1 LARAQQA
8 GAPVIGYVYA
18 GTAEGSGGDQPAAF
32 RKGLSESGFVEGRNV
47 IIEYRWAQNDFTQLP
62 EIVADLV
69 RRRVAVI
76 TTLGSTPAALAAKTL
91 TTTIPIV
98 FASGGDPVR
107 EGLVGSLNQPGGNLT
122 GFSGMTAELTAKRL
136 GLMRELLPGAARFGM
151 LINPNS
157 PSADIAAQDM
167 QAAATTLGRQ
177 IELLFASSSREIDAA
192 FASLGQKQI
201 EALLVSPSTLFANR
215 RVHLAM
221 AAMRY
226 AMPVIYSDRQHAE
239 AGGLMSYGSN
249 VPDGYRQAGIYV
261 ARILRGEKPSVLPV
275 MRPTKF
281 EFVINRQTARLLGI
295 EVPATLLAIADEVID

>member
-1 LARAQQA
+1 L
-8 GAPVIGYVYA
+8 
-18 GTAEGSGGDQPAAF
+18 T
-32 RKGLSESGFVEGRNV
+32 ESGFVEGRNV
-47 IIEYRWAQNDFTQLP
+47 IIEYRWAQNDFSQVS
-62 EIVADLV
+62 EMVADLV
-69 RRRVAVI
+69 RRQVTVI

-98 FASGGDPVR
+98 FGTGGDPVR
-107 EGLVGSLNQPGGNLT
+107 EGLVGGFNQPGGNLT
-122 GFSGMTAELTAKRL
+122 GFNFMTAELSAKRL
-136 GLMRELLPGAARFGM
+136 GLMRELLPGAARFGI

-157 PSADIAAQDM
+157 PSTDMAAQD
-167 QAAATTLGRQ
+167 ALGAATILGRQ

-201 EALLVSPSTLFANR
+201 EALIVIPSTLFANR

-239 AGGLMSYGSN
+239 AGGLMTYGSN
-249 VPDGYRQAGIYV
+249 VSDQYRQAGIYV
-261 ARILRGEKPSVLPV
+261 ARILRGEKPSDLPV

-281 EFVINRQTARLLGI
+281 EFVINLQTARLLGLTI
-295 EVPATLLAIADEVID
+295 PETLLATADEVIQ